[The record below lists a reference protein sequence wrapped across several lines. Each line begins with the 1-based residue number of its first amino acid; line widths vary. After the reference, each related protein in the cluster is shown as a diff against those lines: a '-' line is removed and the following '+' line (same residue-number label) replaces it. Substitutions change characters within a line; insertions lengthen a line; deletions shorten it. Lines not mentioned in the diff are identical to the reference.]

1 MTSTPNTYP
10 DRSARGFSQMRSRSR
25 GNTILFYLFRTGEK
39 FTLLSQPEVDHFKP
53 DFSNLVGTVQN
64 GIYLAKEEA

>member
-1 MTSTPNTYP
+1 
-10 DRSARGFSQMRSRSR
+10 MRDRSR
-25 GNTILFYLFRTGEK
+25 GNAILFYLFRTGEDCYD
-39 FTLLSQPEVDHFKP
+39 LMSQPEVDHFQP